1 MKTLT
6 ASRPNR
12 ALAFV
17 NVSHFLNHVIM
28 LIYTTVALTLVD
40 VWSISYGELFKL
52 FFIGS
57 MLYGIAALP
66 AGWLGDRW
74 SSWGMM
80 AIYMVGT
87 GIATFFTGF
96 ANSPN
101 QIAIGLG
108 VIGVFAAIYHPVG
121 TNFVVQH
128 AVNRAKDLGF
138 NGAFGTVGLAAAAFI
153 AAGLTQLWGWRAAFF
168 VHGAACFL
176 LGVGFILFTKN
187 SIKGSDEE
195 ASAVTESPV
204 PINLARLALGL
215 MAITALSVG
224 LITQAYTSGLPK
236 VFDDTMRSIVT
247 VFSLDREGG
256 LTMSSGLVTLVI
268 LVGAVGQIVGGN
280 LASRFSPKVVY
291 ISMFAIMIPLAL
303 LASQMN
309 GLGLV
314 LVACLMMLV
323 ITGCLPAE
331 NCIIVKFCPEKWR
344 ARVFSAKFVIALGG
358 GSFAILVVGE
368 IFGRTNSFIWFYGFL
383 MALAVIVMVF
393 AAFLPSME
401 ETSEDHTAVSGGA
414 KVNTSASQ

>member
-1 MKTLT
+1 MNATPSL
-6 ASRPNR
+6 RPNR

-28 LIYTTVALTLVD
+28 LIYPTVALTLVD

-57 MLYGIAALP
+57 MLYGVAALP

-74 SSWGMM
+74 SSWGML
-80 AIYMVGT
+80 AIYMIGT
-87 GIATFFTGF
+87 GIATFLTGF
-96 ANSPN
+96 ANSPT

-108 VIGVFAAIYHPVG
+108 VTGVFAAIYHPVG

-168 VHGAACFL
+168 IPGIACFL
-176 LGVGFILFTKN
+176 LGVGFVLFTKA
-187 SIKGSDEE
+187 SVKGKNE
-195 ASAVTESPV
+195 ATSAVEDAPV
-204 PINLARLALGL
+204 SVNTTRLALGL
-215 MAITALSVG
+215 MAVTALSVG

-236 VFDDTMRSIVT
+236 VFDDTMQTLVANFT
-247 VFSLDREGG
+247 LDREGG

-268 LVGAVGQIVGGN
+268 LAGAVGQIVGGS
-280 LASRFSPKVVY
+280 LASKYSPKAVY
-291 ISMFAIMIPLAL
+291 ICMFAIMIPLAL
-303 LASQMN
+303 LASQLN
-309 GLGLV
+309 GV
-314 LVACLMMLV
+314 ALVAVAAVMMLA

-331 NCIIVKFCPEKWR
+331 NCIIVRFCPENWR

-358 GSFAILVVGE
+358 GSFAVLAVGE
-368 IFGRTNSFIWFYGFL
+368 IFNQTTDFSWFYGFL
-383 MALAVIVMVF
+383 IGLAVVVMAF
-393 AAFLPSME
+393 AAFLPSMKNSVE
-401 ETSEDHTAVSGGA
+401 GAAPVSG
-414 KVNTSASQ
+414 SAE